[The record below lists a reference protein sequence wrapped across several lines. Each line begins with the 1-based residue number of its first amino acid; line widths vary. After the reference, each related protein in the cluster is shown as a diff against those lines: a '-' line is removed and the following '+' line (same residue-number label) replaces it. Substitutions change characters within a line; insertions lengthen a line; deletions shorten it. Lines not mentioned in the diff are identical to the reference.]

1 MKQDVVSY
9 LKELFEL
16 SDAEVD
22 EYLADFFISLD
33 DCCEKLKE
41 EKAAPNFQNIRIITH
56 TLIGFCG
63 NMGANDITEKAREL
77 NTAAKAADADGCQ
90 KAIGELLELHA
101 QYHQ

>member
-1 MKQDVVSY
+1 MKQDVISY

-33 DCCEKLKE
+33 ECCDKLKLE
-41 EKAAPNFQNIRIITH
+41 EAAPNYQNIRVITH
-56 TLIGFCG
+56 TLIGFCD
-63 NMGANDITEKAREL
+63 NMGATDITAKARKL
-77 NTAAKAADADGCQ
+77 NTAAKAADADACRE
-90 KAIGELLELHA
+90 AIRELLELHG